1 MEIASV
7 VFQHNFD
14 RDMLDQIDSLRM
26 IRLNMAEKMLA
37 DLEGT
42 CAQLSERGLIEGAM
56 DSVPT
61 HELREEL
68 VERVATLKSRLER
81 PDVVYAD
88 EISLYADLLADTAA
102 E

>member
-1 MEIASV
+1 MEIASA

-14 RDMLDQIDSLRM
+14 RDMLDQIDTLRT
-26 IRLNMAEKMLA
+26 IRLNMAEKMLS

-61 HELREEL
+61 SELRDEL
-68 VERVATLKSRLER
+68 MERVATLRSRLER

-88 EISLYADLLADTAA
+88 EISLYVDLLEHSA